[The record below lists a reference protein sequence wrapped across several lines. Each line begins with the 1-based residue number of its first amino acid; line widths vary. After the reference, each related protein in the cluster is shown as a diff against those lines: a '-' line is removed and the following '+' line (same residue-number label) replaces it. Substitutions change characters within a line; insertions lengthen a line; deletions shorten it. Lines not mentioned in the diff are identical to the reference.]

1 MRGTVVMCQNYYL
14 EVLSGFLANFLSR
27 LLFDFDDLSDP
38 LCDRLS
44 EVFQRILYLLSE
56 QLFWETAVSAD
67 ASSLY
72 EDGISVSPRI

>member
-27 LLFDFDDLSDP
+27 LLFDDLSDH
-38 LCDRLS
+38 LCDGLS

>member
-14 EVLSGFLANFLSR
+14 EVLSGFLVNFLSK
-27 LLFDFDDLSDP
+27 LLFDDLSEA
-38 LCDRLS
+38 LCDGLS

>member
-27 LLFDFDDLSDP
+27 LLFDNLSDP
-38 LCDRLS
+38 LCDGLS

>member
-1 MRGTVVMCQNYYL
+1 MCQNYYL
-14 EVLSGFLANFLSR
+14 EVLSGFLVNFLSK
-27 LLFDFDDLSDP
+27 LEFDDLSEA
-38 LCDRLS
+38 LCDGLS